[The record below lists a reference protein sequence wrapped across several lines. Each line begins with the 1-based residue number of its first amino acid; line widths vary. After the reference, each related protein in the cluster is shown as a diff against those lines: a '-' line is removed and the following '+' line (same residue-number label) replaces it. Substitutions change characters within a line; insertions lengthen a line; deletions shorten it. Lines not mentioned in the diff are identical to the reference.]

1 MILNKLLKWVANC
14 IKLAPLQILTIFVM
28 SGIWSCGSS
37 KKAQKHSEV
46 VKIET
51 STQSSD
57 SSSLIKEC
65 LITTT
70 DSSNEDLEVTITEYD
85 TSMPVDSATNKPPVK
100 KEIKVSKKKNSH
112 KTSEQKQSD
121 KHEVKSEVAEQ
132 VHVQDSVQAEAVKEI
147 IETTV
152 PKQIGCVVC
161 AVCALIGLII
171 VLYIVRRFGKR

>member
-1 MILNKLLKWVANC
+1 MANC
-14 IKLAPLQILTIFVM
+14 IKLAPLQIITIFVM

-37 KKAQKHSEV
+37 KKAQRQAEV

-57 SSSLIKEC
+57 SSSLVKEC
-65 LITTT
+65 LITAT
-70 DSSNEDLEVTITEYD
+70 DSSTEDLEVTITEYD

-121 KHEVKSEVAEQ
+121 KHEVKSEVAEV
-132 VHVQDSVQAEAVKEI
+132 VHVQDSVQAEAVKEKK
-147 IETTV
+147 ETTV
-152 PKQIGCVVC
+152 PKQIGG
-161 AVCALIGLII
+161 AVCALIALII
-171 VLYIVRRFGKR
+171 VWYIVRRFGKR

>member
-57 SSSLIKEC
+57 SSSLIKHS
-65 LITTT
+65 LITAADSTT
-70 DSSNEDLEVTITEYD
+70 EDLVVTITEYD
-85 TSMPVDSATNKPPVK
+85 TSMPVDSLTKKPPVK
-100 KEIKVSKKKNSH
+100 KEVKVNKHLNVKKSLEK
-112 KTSEQKQSD
+112 KLKDKQELSTVIANNVQ
-121 KHEVKSEVAEQ
+121 H
-132 VHVQDSVQAEAVKEI
+132 QDSIFVDIVKEKKGTTI
-147 IETTV
+147 I
-152 PKQIGCVVC
+152 KQI
-161 AVCALIGLII
+161 
-171 VLYIVRRFGKR
+171 YILLAILLAICLLRIKYKNAKQ

>member
-37 KKAQKHSEV
+37 KKAQRQAEV

-121 KHEVKSEVAEQ
+121 KHEVKSEVAEV
-132 VHVQDSVQAEAVKEI
+132 VHVQDSVQAEAMREK

-152 PKQIGCVVC
+152 PKQIGGVVW
-161 AVCALIGLII
+161 AVCALIALII
-171 VLYIVRRFGKR
+171 VWYIVRRFGKR

>member
-1 MILNKLLKWVANC
+1 MTNC

-37 KKAQKHSEV
+37 KKAQRQAEV

-70 DSSNEDLEVTITEYD
+70 DSSTEDLEVTITEYD

-100 KEIKVSKKKNSH
+100 KEIKVSKKKNNH

-132 VHVQDSVQAEAVKEI
+132 VHVQDSVQAEAVKEKK
-147 IETTV
+147 ETTV
-152 PKQIGCVVC
+152 PKQIGGVVW
-161 AVCALIGLII
+161 AVCALIALII
-171 VLYIVRRFGKR
+171 VWYIVRRF

>member
-14 IKLAPLQILTIFVM
+14 IKLAPLQIITIFVM

-37 KKAQKHSEV
+37 KKAQRQAEV

-57 SSSLIKEC
+57 SSSLVKEC
-65 LITTT
+65 LITAT
-70 DSSNEDLEVTITEYD
+70 DSSNEDLEITITEYD

-100 KEIKVSKKKNSH
+100 KEIKVSKKKNNH

-132 VHVQDSVQAEAVKEI
+132 VHVQDSVQAEAVKEKK
-147 IETTV
+147 ETTV
-152 PKQIGCVVC
+152 PKQIGGVVW
-161 AVCALIGLII
+161 AVCALIALII
-171 VLYIVRRFGKR
+171 VWYIVRRFGKR

>member
-1 MILNKLLKWVANC
+1 MANC
-14 IKLAPLQILTIFVM
+14 IKLAPLQILTIFVI

-37 KKAQKHSEV
+37 KKAQRQAEV

-57 SSSLIKEC
+57 SSSLVKEC
-65 LITTT
+65 LITET
-70 DSSNEDLEVTITEYD
+70 DSNNEDLEITITEYD
-85 TSMPVDSATNKPPVK
+85 TSMPVDSATNRPPVK

-132 VHVQDSVQAEAVKEI
+132 VHVQDSVQAEAMREK

-152 PKQIGCVVC
+152 PKQIGGVVW
-161 AVCALIGLII
+161 AVCALIALII
-171 VLYIVRRFGKR
+171 VWYIVRRFGKR

>member
-1 MILNKLLKWVANC
+1 MVLRRLLKWVTNC
-14 IKLAPLQILTIFVM
+14 IKLAPLQILTIFVV

-37 KKAQKHSEV
+37 KKVQKHSEV

-65 LITTT
+65 LITAT
-70 DSSNEDLEVTITEYD
+70 DSTTEDLEVTITEYD
-85 TSMPVDSATNKPPVK
+85 TSMPVDSVTKKPPIK
-100 KEIKVSKKKNSH
+100 KEVKVSKKKNNH

-121 KHEVKSEVAEQ
+121 KQETKSEVAEV
-132 VHVQDSVQAEAVKEI
+132 VHVQDSVQAEAVKEKH
-147 IETTV
+147 ETTV
-152 PKQIGCVVC
+152 PKQIGGVVW

-171 VLYIVRRFGKR
+171 VLYIVRRFGNR

>member
-1 MILNKLLKWVANC
+1 MILNKLLKWVSNC
-14 IKLAPLQILTIFVM
+14 IKLAPLQIITIFVM

-37 KKAQKHSEV
+37 KKAQRQAEV

-57 SSSLIKEC
+57 SSSLVKEC
-65 LITTT
+65 LITAT
-70 DSSNEDLEVTITEYD
+70 DSSTEDLEVTITEYD
-85 TSMPVDSATNKPPVK
+85 TSMPVDSATKKPPVK

-121 KHEVKSEVAEQ
+121 KHEVKSEVAEV
-132 VHVQDSVQAEAVKEI
+132 VHVQDSVQAEVVREK

-152 PKQIGCVVC
+152 PKQIGGAVW
-161 AVCALIGLII
+161 AVCALIALII
-171 VLYIVRRFGKR
+171 VWYIVRRFGKR

>member
-1 MILNKLLKWVANC
+1 MILNKLLKWVSNC
-14 IKLAPLQILTIFVM
+14 IKLAPLQIITIFVM

-57 SSSLIKEC
+57 SSSLVKEC
-65 LITTT
+65 LITAT
-70 DSSNEDLEVTITEYD
+70 DSSTEDLEVTITEYD

-121 KHEVKSEVAEQ
+121 KHEVKSEVAEV
-132 VHVQDSVQAEAVKEI
+132 VHVQDSVQAEAVREKT
-147 IETTV
+147 ETTI
-152 PKQIGCVVC
+152 PKQIGGVVW
-161 AVCALIGLII
+161 AVCTLIAMII
-171 VLYIVRRFGKR
+171 VLYIVHRFGKR